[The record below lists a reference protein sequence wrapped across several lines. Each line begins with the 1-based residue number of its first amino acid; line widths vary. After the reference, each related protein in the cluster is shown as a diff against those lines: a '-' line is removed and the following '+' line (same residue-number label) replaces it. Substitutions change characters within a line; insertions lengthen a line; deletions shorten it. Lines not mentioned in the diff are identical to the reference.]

1 MIALYTKT
9 DKDLT
14 KEWKRAENHCATTNR
29 GVVDDETMEM
39 EKGNEKGIEE
49 RKERKKKKKHMKRKR
64 KEREKL
70 QKQKCSQKKRI
81 EIAVVPCNQSHQA
94 ACPRINCVKS
104 GIFFLADIK
113 VCHQM
118 TLNGIIQSSRES
130 GESNNMIDT
139 FQIAQRSNT
148 RYPANPSRQE
158 QIKAG

>member
-14 KEWKRAENHCATTNR
+14 KEWKRTENHCATTNR
-29 GVVDDETMEM
+29 GVVDDETMEI
-39 EKGNEKGIEE
+39 EKGIEKE
-49 RKERKKKKKHMKRKR
+49 IEKRKERKGKKKQMKRKR

-104 GIFFLADIK
+104 GIFVPVDFKTHHHLFIP
-113 VCHQM
+113 
-118 TLNGIIQSSRES
+118 NGAIQS
-130 GESNNMIDT
+130 
-139 FQIAQRSNT
+139 
-148 RYPANPSRQE
+148 
-158 QIKAG
+158 